1 MLITFSRTLSR
12 IPHLETFLG
21 ERMRWC
27 FRPPQTP
34 PDAVVGWG
42 HKATAEKA
50 RRYAAQRGIPYIA
63 VEDGFLRS
71 LDLGARHAPPLS
83 LVVDRSGIYY
93 DASAPSDLENL
104 LNRSGWETP
113 ELLASARQAMAEIR
127 SFCLSKYNHAP
138 AARPDLLGGD
148 DVPRVLLIDQSYGD
162 SSVTLGQA
170 GEESFIR
177 MLEEARNR
185 FPHGRLFV
193 KTHPDTLAGFKR
205 GYLYDHLP
213 GDVTRIA
220 CDVAPLSLLA
230 QADAV
235 FCVTSQMGMEALLLS
250 KPVYCFGMPFYAGW
264 GLTTDALSCP
274 RRVQRRTLEELFAA
288 AYLCYPRY
296 INPVSGERCDI
307 HNVIRRLAL
316 QREKNEANRGLHA
329 CYGFF
334 GWKHPHARA
343 CLQSTDASFRFFRH
357 FHGQE
362 RALACAVRHGGDVVA
377 WSPQCPDDSLEQR
390 CRKQGRPFARM
401 EDGFIRSVGLGSNFK
416 LPYSLT
422 LDRSGIYY
430 DPGRPSDLEC
440 ILNTIR
446 RRPDHGE
453 LCARAGIL
461 RQTIVQTGITKYNV
475 GEKHIAT
482 THWPKDRRIL
492 LVPGQVEDDA
502 SVRKGGCG
510 IRSNLELLQTVRA
523 HNPDAFLVYKPHPDV
538 ESGNRR
544 GKIDGQKMRSLADE
558 VVRDIHMGVLLS
570 RVDEVHTLTSL
581 SGFEALLRG
590 LEVCTYGG
598 PFYAGWGLTKDFA
611 DPGLPFFARR
621 SARLVLD
628 ELVAGTLLL
637 YPTYYDWPTRSFCL
651 PEDVVQ
657 YRLLQPPV
665 PVSRSPFK
673 RLFSALLAWLQMWR

>member
-12 IPHLETFLG
+12 IPHLEAFLG
-21 ERMRWC
+21 ERVQWC

-42 HKATAEKA
+42 HKPTAEKA

-71 LDLGARHAPPLS
+71 LDLGVRHAPPLS

-104 LNRSGWETP
+104 LNSSGWETP
-113 ELLASARQAMAEIR
+113 ELLAGARQAMADIR
-127 SFCLSKYNHAP
+127 SSCLSKYNHAP
-138 AARPDLLGGD
+138 AARPDLLGTN
-148 DVPRVLLIDQSYGD
+148 DVPKVLIIDQSYGD

-170 GEESFIR
+170 GEESFIH
-177 MLEEARNR
+177 MLEEARSR
-185 FPHGRLFV
+185 FPHGRFFV

-205 GYLYDHLP
+205 GYLTDHLP
-213 GDVTRIA
+213 DDVKILA

-230 QADAV
+230 QTDAV

-264 GLTTDALSCP
+264 GLTVDALSCP

-343 CLQSTDASFRFFRH
+343 YLQGTDASFRFFSH
-357 FHGQE
+357 FHAQE
-362 RALACAVRHGGDVVA
+362 RAVACAVRHAGDVVA
-377 WSPQCPDDSLEQR
+377 WSSQCPDDSLEQR

-401 EDGFIRSVGLGSNFK
+401 EDGFIRSVGLGSNFQ
-416 LPYSLT
+416 LPYSLVI
-422 LDRSGIYY
+422 DRSGVYY
-430 DPGRPSDLEC
+430 DPEGPSDLEQ
-440 ILNTIR
+440 ILNNIR
-446 RRPDHGE
+446 QHPDHDG
-453 LCARAGIL
+453 LCARAETL

-475 GEKHIAT
+475 GENHLTAT
-482 THWPKDRRIL
+482 NWPKDRRIL

-510 IRSNLELLQTVRA
+510 ISSNLELLQKVREL
-523 HNPDAFLVYKPHPDV
+523 HPDSFIVYKPHPEV
-538 ESGNRR
+538 ESGNRK
-544 GKIDGQKMRSLADE
+544 GKIGERETRSLADE
-558 VVRDIHMGVLLS
+558 VVRDTHMGVLLS

-590 LEVCTYGG
+590 VKACTYGG
-598 PFYAGWGLTKDFA
+598 PFYAGWGLTEDFA
-611 DPGLPFFARR
+611 DPKSSFFARR
-621 SARLVLD
+621 SARLSLD
-628 ELVAGTLLL
+628 ELVAGTLLI
-637 YPTYYDWPTRSFCL
+637 YPSYYDWPTRSFCL

-657 YRLLQPPV
+657 YRLLRPPV
-665 PVSRSPFK
+665 AVSRSPFK